1 MVTSPLGRLVT
12 SKHTT
17 KGHLATTKSPPV
29 DSPLRVISYCFV
41 FFSHVQTTNLKLK
54 LSRPNGIACLRKQ
67 KLPRRRAM
75 YKCRSLGSG
84 TVHLRTQR
92 WRAEIS
98 LLLNS
103 SQWVKREPVAYGTC
117 VSVCVTVYPRGHVLG
132 RYSSD

>member
-17 KGHLATTKSPPV
+17 KGHLTTTKSPPV

-103 SQWVKREPVAYGTC
+103 SQWVKSGAC
-117 VSVCVTVYPRGHVLG
+117 SI
-132 RYSSD
+132 RYLCLCMRDSLPSWPCAWTIFK